1 MQEKRNKRDVV
12 FALFLIFI
20 GAIFLLN
27 TTGVVGWGIW
37 QNILRFWPVFLILGG
52 VKLIFEKS
60 PLAELIIG
68 VLALILFA
76 SVAIF
81 SYISYTSQTLPFIP
95 ARISQY
101 IRDNP
106 NLFSE
111 SSGENI
117 KEEEKICLEEYDI
130 EDVEERILNIDVGA
144 SKFTLAD
151 NPELEE
157 YLDLQSSFSEGFI
170 EPDLKSKIDNN
181 SLNIFFRTKAV
192 PRFVFWGSTQSSEF
206 NMTLG
211 QTEIQTD
218 LDIKLGAG
226 RGEVSLE
233 NLNIRNIETNVGAG
247 RLDLS
252 FRDIAIPES
261 LNIQLGAGKMTVVIP
276 ENIGYELSYDLGVGR
291 IRIDGENVGE
301 FIGQDSSFKSSNFED
316 AEQII
321 KIEANVGVGSLEI
334 NQE

>member
-1 MQEKRNKRDVV
+1 MQENKNKRDIV

-20 GAIFLLN
+20 GGIFLLN

-60 PLAELIIG
+60 PLAEIIIG
-68 VLALILFA
+68 ILALILFA
-76 SVAIF
+76 SVTIF

-95 ARISQY
+95 ERISQY
-101 IRDNP
+101 IKDNP

-117 KEEEKICLEEYDI
+117 NEKEKICLEEYDI

-151 NPELEE
+151 SPELEE
-157 YLDLQSSFSEGFI
+157 YLNLQSSFSRGFV
-170 EPDLKSKIDNN
+170 EPDLESNMDDN

-192 PRFVFWGSTQSSEF
+192 PRIVFWGSTQSSEF

-211 QTEIQTD
+211 QTDIETD

-226 RGEVSLE
+226 RGEVNLE
-233 NLNIRNIETNVGAG
+233 SLNIRNIQTNVGAG
-247 RLDLS
+247 RLDIS
-252 FRDIAIPES
+252 FRDIAIPEN
-261 LNIQLGAGKMTVVIP
+261 LDIQLGAGKMTIVIP
-276 ENIGYELSYDLGVGR
+276 ENVGYELSYELGVGR

-301 FIGQDSSFKSSNFED
+301 FIGQDPSFKSSNFED